1 MTTFNKLR
9 KAVVCSFS
17 SLRASLSVFMLSFM
31 ICRSDSL
38 VSSCCF
44 KSLSNVAFTSHC
56 ALSIFICFL
65 FLFAAGRILEP
76 ARLVVAVLL
85 SGAVALAEAVVLADA
100 VLVVL
105 LSRVVAL
112 AEAVVVALLSGAV
125 ALTEAVVVVLLPG
138 SVVLTHCPSSPLST
152 LWSRSVP
159 EVTTIT
165 LGDFSHQGSPEI
177 VTGRAL

>member
-1 MTTFNKLR
+1 MWRSGSCRRWFQHSDDIL
-9 KAVVCSFS
+9 VWSFS
-17 SLRASLSVFMLSFM
+17 SLHASLSVFMLSFM

-85 SGAVALAEAVVLADA
+85 S
-100 VLVVL
+100 
-105 LSRVVAL
+105 RVVAL
-112 AEAVVVALLSGAV
+112 AEAVVFVLLSGAV
-125 ALTEAVVVVLLPG
+125 ALTEVPG